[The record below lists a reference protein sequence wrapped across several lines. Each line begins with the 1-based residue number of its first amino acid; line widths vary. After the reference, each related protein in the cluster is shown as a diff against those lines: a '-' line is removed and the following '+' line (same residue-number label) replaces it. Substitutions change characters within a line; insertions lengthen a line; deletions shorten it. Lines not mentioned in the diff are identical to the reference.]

1 MRAKA
6 LYALSALAR
15 APGLAQ
21 EAFLQGGGVP
31 MLHRTLAGAAE
42 PMRLRKKAL
51 LLITD
56 LAATSVPGAEGRG
69 EGLAAPAESSAPLL
83 LALREPPLLRA
94 LASLLAPPPEDAA
107 PDDDLAE
114 KARCSTRDSRG
125 ESAADAARAQVLRAM
140 RVYLS
145 AEVTPA
151 REAAAAFRSGG
162 ADGALAALRVRLAA
176 AVAAEAAEAD
186 ADEEGSYLGDLAL
199 LCDHVAAALRAATPP
214 GHDEL

>member
-21 EAFLQGGGVP
+21 EAFLQGGGVA

-94 LASLLAPPPEDAA
+94 LASLLAPPEDAA

-114 KARCSTRDSRG
+114 KARCSARDSRG
-125 ESAADAARAQVLRAM
+125 MSAADAMRAQVLRAM

-151 REAAAAFRSGG
+151 REAAVAFRSGG

-186 ADEEGSYLGDLAL
+186 ADDEGSYLGDLAL